1 MDLER
6 SLGRPAERDTDP
18 DSHGPRLPSA
28 SARRTTLATTAG
40 TGRDDVERLSGTHTF
55 RDVLDL
61 LHLERAPDLY
71 VEVGVRHGRSLQAA
85 RCRAIG
91 VDPQPEIEVDLPS
104 TATVV
109 PQTSDDWFAAGA
121 PGVEAPIDLAFIDG
135 MHLAE
140 FALRDFINLERL
152 MHPAGVIVIDDIS
165 PNHPVQGAR
174 ERTSRAWTGDV
185 WQVVEV
191 LRRRRRDLTV
201 ITLDTHPTGLAI
213 VVGLSPHNTRLADDL
228 PELEAA
234 FREEAPVPDHVLTRQ
249 GAWTDLSA
257 LRMLML
263 ELRTRR
269 HEDATISRVRTR
281 IAQVLATTSVG
292 TGAIHG

>member
-1 MDLER
+1 M
-6 SLGRPAERDTDP
+6 
-18 DSHGPRLPSA
+18 
-28 SARRTTLATTAG
+28 
-40 TGRDDVERLSGTHTF
+40 SGTHTF

-61 LHLERAPDLY
+61 LHLERAPHLY

-85 RCRAIG
+85 ACRAIG
-91 VDPQPEIEVDLPS
+91 VDPEPDIQVELPP
-104 TATVV
+104 TATICAMS
-109 PQTSDDWFAAGA
+109 SDDWFAAGA
-121 PGVEAPIDLAFIDG
+121 PEVDGPIDLAFIDG

-140 FALRDFINLERL
+140 FALRDFINLERR

-165 PNHPVQGAR
+165 PNHPVQAAR
-174 ERTSRAWTGDV
+174 ERVSRAWTGDV

-201 ITLDTHPTGLAI
+201 ITLDTHPTGLAV
-213 VVGLSPHNTRLADDL
+213 VVGLSPHNTRLATDL

-234 FREEAPVPDHVLTRQ
+234 FLEEPDVPEHVLTRR

-263 ELRTRR
+263 ELRFLR
-269 HEDATISRVRTR
+269 HEDARIARVRER
-281 IAQVLATTSVG
+281 IESVLATTRVG
-292 TGAIHG
+292 TGELHG